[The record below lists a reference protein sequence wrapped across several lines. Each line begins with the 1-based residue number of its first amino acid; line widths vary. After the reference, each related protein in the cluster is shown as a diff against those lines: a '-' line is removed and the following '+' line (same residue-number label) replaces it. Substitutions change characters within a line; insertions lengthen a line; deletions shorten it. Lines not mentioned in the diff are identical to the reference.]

1 MARVTRKKTNNQKNA
16 TASTRHKSR
25 IQAYSTLQMKENKRK
40 LYPGTLWPYSIGP
53 HLAPMPTNQE
63 MSKVTRYFSKR
74 KNADPFSSAAPVLH
88 TLTSRRAIRLLGEDI
103 LYRNPK
109 YLDNVIKGL
118 RSDDPTKQG
127 VEVFILIAHGSV
139 HVASTYLATRNVA
152 VLHPSEN
159 EGVGLALYFKDMRA
173 ILNAM
178 IGYNG
183 ENMSLFFNAMVGGYV
198 SKKNDI
204 DAVAPQIS
212 YTTPGHRMYNYYL
225 KTEKD
230 NKENFCGCWRV
241 TNTLST
247 FNPDN
252 FTTEPDDMMSEDPV
266 SQRASLWKNPA
277 GPYSTTYERE
287 EDISTRLKSD
297 DGLFAKELTD
307 TLHEKYPK
315 KRCFVFLLCCA
326 GGEPGMPNSENQA
339 RPLIKSHFP
348 IGLRPSRIIGRKRI
362 VGLQSRHAQR
372 FPPPV
377 GRGPSEHP
385 HPGASGFYEDTPG
398 DLIVM
403 RDIQAHVEK
412 MRKSQPF
419 TYINTINKS
428 EPFIHVMLSSTDPT
442 IVIVRHKDTNRV
454 WFKFKLAEPK
464 KGLTI
469 IEENE

>member
-1 MARVTRKKTNNQKNA
+1 MARVTRTQTKNQKNA

-25 IQAYSTLQMKENKRK
+25 KQAYSTLQIKKESENKSK

-53 HLAPMPTNQE
+53 HLAPMPTNNE

-74 KNADPFSSAAPVLH
+74 RNADSSDPFSSAAPVLH
-88 TLTSRRAIRLLGEDI
+88 TLTSRRAIGLLGEDI
-103 LYRNPK
+103 LYRNPT

-118 RSDDPTKQG
+118 RSSDPTKQG
-127 VEVFILIAHGSV
+127 VEVFILITHGSV
-139 HVASTYLATRNVA
+139 NGSTYLATRNVA

-159 EGVGLALYFKDMRA
+159 EGVGLALYFKDMRT

-178 IGYNG
+178 IGHNG
-183 ENMSLFFNAMVGGYV
+183 NNMSLFFNAMVGGYV
-198 SKKNDI
+198 SKKNGI

-230 NKENFCGCWRV
+230 NKEKFCGCWRV

-252 FTTEPDDMMSEDPV
+252 FTTEPDDVMSEDPV
-266 SQRASLWKNPA
+266 SQRASPWKNPA

-326 GGEPGMPNSENQA
+326 GAEPGMPNSENQA

-348 IGLRPSRIIGRKRI
+348 IGLRPSRIIGKKGI

-377 GRGPSEHP
+377 GRGPSEYP
-385 HPGASGFYEDTPG
+385 HPGASGFYENEPG
-398 DLIVM
+398 DLVQVE
-403 RDIQAHVEK
+403 DIRAHVEK
-412 MRKSQPF
+412 MRGLHPI
-419 TYINTINKS
+419 TYIDRINRT
-428 EPFIHVMLSSTDPT
+428 EPYIHVEL
-442 IVIVRHKDTNRV
+442 DTTVPNTVNVYRKGEKEP
-454 WFKFKLAEPK
+454 WFGFILEPK
-464 KGLTI
+464 
-469 IEENE
+469 